1 MFFKVT
7 HKDAGTKARIGKLK
21 TDHGTVETPVFMPVG
36 TQGTV
41 KSLSPE
47 ELLQSNTSIILNN
60 AYHLYLRPGEEL
72 LDSIGG
78 AHKFCGW
85 DGPILTDSGGYQ
97 IYSLSNLNKTSD
109 EGVQFQ
115 SHLDGSLHFFTPER
129 IIDIQKKIG
138 ADIIMPLDKPI
149 PYPSDKIDAQ
159 SANRLTIEWAK
170 RSKESFENTKG
181 YHNYK
186 QVLFGILQGGVF
198 TDLRKMAI
206 EEMTELDFPGYAIGG
221 LAVGEPKDLLF
232 ELTDFSTDFM
242 PEDKPRYLMGIGK
255 PEDIVESIGMGVD
268 MFDCVLPTRVG
279 RNGWIYT
286 HAGRLVI
293 KNAEFKDDLSAIDD
307 SCNCYACKNFS
318 RAYLRHLFNAG
329 EMLGPRLASLHNITF
344 YQKLIEE
351 AKEAVRNNNYTH
363 WKAKFLQ
370 NYNSETI
377 KSGAELT

>member
-72 LDSIGG
+72 LESIGG

-149 PYPSDKIDAQ
+149 AYPSDKIDAQ

>member
-149 PYPSDKIDAQ
+149 AYPSDKIDAQ

-363 WKAKFLQ
+363 WKKKFLQ

>member
-1 MFFKVT
+1 
-7 HKDAGTKARIGKLK
+7 
-21 TDHGTVETPVFMPVG
+21 
-36 TQGTV
+36 
-41 KSLSPE
+41 
-47 ELLQSNTSIILNN
+47 
-60 AYHLYLRPGEEL
+60 
-72 LDSIGG
+72 
-78 AHKFCGW
+78 
-85 DGPILTDSGGYQ
+85 
-97 IYSLSNLNKTSD
+97 
-109 EGVQFQ
+109 
-115 SHLDGSLHFFTPER
+115 
-129 IIDIQKKIG
+129 
-138 ADIIMPLDKPI
+138 I

-363 WKAKFLQ
+363 WKKKFLQ

>member
-149 PYPSDKIDAQ
+149 AYPSDKIDAQ

>member
-1 MFFKVT
+1 
-7 HKDAGTKARIGKLK
+7 
-21 TDHGTVETPVFMPVG
+21 MPVR
-36 TQGTV
+36 TQRTV
-41 KSLSPE
+41 KSLSQE

-60 AYHLYLRPGEEL
+60 AYHLYLRRGDEL

-85 DGPILTDSGGYQ
+85 DCPILTDSGGYQ

-149 PYPSDKIDAQ
+149 AYPSDKIDAQ
-159 SANRLTIEWAK
+159 SANRFTIEWAK

-186 QVLFGILQGGVF
+186 QVLCGILQGGVF

-206 EEMTELDFPGYAIGG
+206 DEMIELDFPGYAIGG

-255 PEDIVESIGMGVD
+255 PEEIVESIGMGVD
-268 MFDCVLPTRVG
+268 MLDCFLPTRVG
-279 RNGWIYT
+279 RIGWIYT
-286 HAGRLVI
+286 LAGR
-293 KNAEFKDDLSAIDD
+293 
-307 SCNCYACKNFS
+307 
-318 RAYLRHLFNAG
+318 
-329 EMLGPRLASLHNITF
+329 
-344 YQKLIEE
+344 
-351 AKEAVRNNNYTH
+351 
-363 WKAKFLQ
+363 
-370 NYNSETI
+370 
-377 KSGAELT
+377 

>member
-149 PYPSDKIDAQ
+149 AYPSDKIDAQ

-242 PEDKPRYLMGIGK
+242 PVEKPRYLMGIGK

>member
-149 PYPSDKIDAQ
+149 AYPSDKIDAQ

-255 PEDIVESIGMGVD
+255 PEDIVESIGMGID